1 MSAALGRISNWI
13 GSHSL
18 ASGLIVDG
26 VRVALGK
33 PPRHTL
39 TIRSWLARH
48 LEGDGIEIG
57 ALSAPL
63 DLAGN
68 ARVSRVQYVDRVR
81 KAELLRLF
89 PELLPEAV
97 KIREPDVLCEVNE
110 GLTAFP
116 DGSLDFVVACHLI
129 EHLPDPIHFLQESW
143 RVLCPGGRLF
153 LAVPDRRYTAT
164 DLKREL
170 TTLEH
175 LLDDHRRAVRTVEGH
190 HLADFV
196 VADGRVLPADPRER
210 ERLFANERA
219 RSIHVHVWEERTFAP
234 FLEHCIATWVPFA
247 VKARSGPRR
256 NERGE
261 ILYVLEKVTEKRG
274 T

>member
-1 MSAALGRISNWI
+1 MTTALGWISNRI

-48 LEGDGIEIG
+48 LAGDGIEIG
-57 ALSAPL
+57 ALSVPV

-68 ARVSRVQYVDRVR
+68 TRVSRVRYVDRFTR
-81 KAELLRLF
+81 AELLRLF
-89 PELLPEAV
+89 PELLPEAG
-97 KIREPDVLCEVNE
+97 KIREPDVLCEVVE
-110 GLTAFP
+110 GLTAFG
-116 DGSLDFVVACHLI
+116 DDALDFVVACHLI
-129 EHLPDPIHFLQESW
+129 KHLPDPVHFLRESW
-143 RVLCPGGRLF
+143 RVLRAGGRLF
-153 LAVPDRRYTAT
+153 LAVPDRRYTEQ

-175 LLDDHRRAVRTVEGH
+175 LLDDHRRAVRTVEDH
-190 HLADFV
+190 HLAEFV
-196 VADGRVLPADPRER
+196 VADGRVVPADPGER
-210 ERLFANERA
+210 ERLFAHERA
-219 RSIHVHVWEERTFAP
+219 RSIHVHVWEDRTFAR
-234 FLEHCIATWVPFA
+234 FLENCIATWVPFT

-261 ILYVLEKVTEKRG
+261 ILYVLEKKGVT
-274 T
+274 

>member
-1 MSAALGRISNWI
+1 MTTALGWISNRI

-48 LEGDGIEIG
+48 LAGDGIEIG
-57 ALSAPL
+57 ALSVPL

-68 ARVSRVQYVDRVR
+68 TRVSRVRYVDRFTR
-81 KAELLRLF
+81 AELLRLF
-89 PELLPEAV
+89 PELLPEAG
-97 KIREPDVLCEVNE
+97 KIREPDVLCEVVE
-110 GLTAFP
+110 GLTVFA
-116 DGSLDFVVACHLI
+116 DGALDFVVACHLI
-129 EHLPDPIHFLQESW
+129 EHLPDPVHFLRESW
-143 RVLCPGGRLF
+143 RVLRAGGRLF
-153 LAVPDRRYTAT
+153 LAVPDRRYTEQ

-175 LLDDHRRAVRTVEGH
+175 LLDDHRRAVRTVEDH
-190 HLADFV
+190 HLAEFV
-196 VADGRVLPADPRER
+196 VADGRVVPADPGER
-210 ERLFANERA
+210 ERLFAHERA
-219 RSIHVHVWEERTFAP
+219 RSIHVHVWEDRTFAR
-234 FLEHCIATWVPFA
+234 FLEHCIATWVPFT

-261 ILYVLEKVTEKRG
+261 ILYVLEKKGVT
-274 T
+274 